1 VSEAGPNTLIN
12 DRYQLGEQLGR
23 GGMGVVYRA
32 RDSVLDRDV
41 AVKLLSASG
50 LGTEGRERMLR
61 EAQAIAKLNH
71 PNIVQVHDAGQLEPS
86 TGSPPGM
93 AGQAGEAIPF
103 IVMELVQGPSLH
115 DRPPQDF
122 EGIVGVARQI
132 CAALEHAHSHG
143 IIHRDLKPE
152 NVLIGPDGTA
162 KLMDFGLAR
171 SVASRLTT
179 EGEITGTVFY
189 LPPEIALGHDID
201 GRADL
206 YSLGVMLYEFTAGIL
221 PFADGDPLAIISQHL
236 HASVVPPRAHREGIS
251 PAMNALI
258 LRLLSKRPE
267 DRPASA
273 AEVAQALDHLEAGE
287 VIDLEVRELS
297 LLDRFVRGRLVGRD
311 RELGEARAFWH
322 RATQGQGQVLLISG
336 EPGVGKTRLVRELAT
351 WVEVSGGS
359 VLVGECYAEG
369 GAPYAP
375 MAQMIRAALS
385 LGVTRS
391 LPNPVLADLATISPD
406 LRTRHPDLPSNQP
419 LDPQAEKQR
428 LFESV
433 TAMATSL
440 ADQTPLLLILDD
452 AHWADGGTLSLL
464 RHLARRLR
472 QSRTLVVA
480 AYREIE
486 LDEAL
491 PLTELLHDLDRERL
505 AKRIKLTRLDRQE
518 TRDLL
523 AALFREEITPE
534 FLDGIYRETEGN
546 PFFIEEV
553 CKALIDSGKL
563 YFEDGRWHRP
573 GVDEMDIPQS
583 VRLAVQA
590 RVRRLPETT
599 QETLQLAATLGREFD
614 YQTLS
619 QASDMDEQMLIEALE
634 RAQRAQLIEE
644 LSTGREV
651 SFSFTHALIPS
662 TLYEGISALRRRPMH
677 RRAAESIE
685 ALRPDD
691 YESLAHHF
699 AAAGDRVRA
708 IEYCRKAAGRSNGLH
723 TYDAS
728 KRYLTTALG
737 LLDAGEMPETRLG
750 LLEELADAHTMLGEP
765 GEAIPHY
772 QEALEVWQGLPSA
785 ITLTAIRL
793 HRKIVDTV
801 AWMTWYADRQRFEG
815 TAQSS
820 QQAGLKLIEGQT
832 PDREIVRFWIAL
844 SYFASAE
851 RGSPDWDETERCAQA
866 ALAIA
871 QQLSDPGTLSA
882 ALDALERV
890 YGARG
895 LFRERLQVSLERL
908 ALSQDSLFG
917 DLQERTKILLGTSW
931 SYHHVGEFAQAIPY
945 GEQAESLAQEIRA
958 VDLQVAALRSQAF
971 SWFRLDRWDKLLEI
985 DAKWRGLEQAYVNF
999 FQRIGPMCFMIG
1011 LDASVHALRGEH
1023 NEAARL
1029 RAHSHTI
1036 MSEATGPPERWGRD
1050 NHY

>member
-1 VSEAGPNTLIN
+1 MIGTLLQ
-12 DRYQLGEQLGR
+12 DRYRLDAELGK

-32 RDSVLDRDV
+32 HDGVLDRDV
-41 AVKLLSASG
+41 AVKLLTESG
-50 LGTEGRERMLR
+50 LGTEGRKRMLR

-71 PNIVQVHDAGQLEPS
+71 PNIVQVHDAGQLDG
-86 TGSPPGM
+86 T
-93 AGQAGEAIPF
+93 PF
-103 IVMELVQGPSLH
+103 IVMELVEGQSLH
-115 DRPPQDF
+115 DRPPKDF
-122 EGIVGVARQI
+122 QGILQVARQI
-132 CAALEHAHSHG
+132 CAALEHAHQAG

-152 NVLIGPDGTA
+152 NVALEPDGTA

-179 EGEITGTVFY
+179 EGNITGTVFY
-189 LPPEIALGHDID
+189 LAPEIALGQDFD

-206 YSLGVMLYEFTAGIL
+206 YSLGVMLYELAAGLL

-236 HASVVPPRAHREGIS
+236 HASVVPPQAHREEIP
-251 PAMNALI
+251 PALNALI
-258 LRLLSKRPE
+258 LRLLSKRPDE
-267 DRPASA
+267 RPASA
-273 AEVAQALDHLEAGE
+273 AEVGQALVHMEAGE
-287 VIDLEVRELS
+287 VVAVEVPELS

-311 RELGEARAFWH
+311 RELAEARAFWH
-322 RATQGQGQVLLISG
+322 RASQGQGQVLLISG

-351 WVEVSGGS
+351 WVEVSGGR

-375 MAQMIRAALS
+375 IAQMIRAALI
-385 LGVTRS
+385 LGGNLS

-406 LRTRHPDLPSNQP
+406 LRTRQPDLPSNQP

-433 TAMATSL
+433 TAMCMAL
-440 ADQTPLLLILDD
+440 AGETPLMLILDD

-505 AKRIKLTRLDRQE
+505 ANRIKLTRLDRQE
-518 TRDLL
+518 TQDLL
-523 AALFREEITPE
+523 ATLFREEVTPD

-563 YFEDGRWHRP
+563 YFADGRWHRP
-573 GVDEMDIPQS
+573 EIEEMEIPQS

-590 RVRRLPETT
+590 RVRRLSETT
-599 QETLQLAATLGREFD
+599 QGTLQLAATFGREFE
-614 YQTLS
+614 YQTLAH
-619 QASDMDEQMLIEALE
+619 ASDLDEPMLIDALE

-644 LSTGREV
+644 LSTRREV
-651 SFSFTHALIPS
+651 SFTFTHALIPS
-662 TLYEGISALRRRPMH
+662 TLYEGIGALRRRPMH

-685 ALRPDD
+685 VLHPDD

-699 AAAGDRVRA
+699 AAAGDRLRA
-708 IEYCRKAAGRSNGLH
+708 IDYYRKAAGRSNGVH
-723 TYDAS
+723 AYDAS
-728 KRYLTTALG
+728 KRYLTAALG
-737 LLDAGEMPETRLG
+737 LLDAGEQPETRLG
-750 LLEELADAHTMLGEP
+750 LLEELADTHTVLGEP
-765 GEAIPHY
+765 GVGIPHY
-772 QEALEVWQGLPSA
+772 QEALEVWQGLA
-785 ITLTAIRL
+785 DATTLNAIRL
-793 HRKIVDTV
+793 HRKILETV
-801 AWMTWYADRQRFEG
+801 AWMTWYADRQRFEAA
-815 TAQSS
+815 AQAS
-820 QQAGLKLIEGQT
+820 QQAGLKLIESQP
-832 PDREIVRFWIAL
+832 PDGEIVRFWITL
-844 SYFASAE
+844 SYYASAE
-851 RGSPDWDETERCAQA
+851 RGSPDWDEAERCARA
-866 ALAIA
+866 ATAIA

-908 ALSQDSLFG
+908 TLSQDPQFG
-917 DLQERTKILLGTSW
+917 DLQEKTKILLGTIW
-931 SYHHVGEFAQAIPY
+931 SYHHVGEFAQGIPY

-958 VDLQVAALRSQAF
+958 VDLQVAALRTQAF

-999 FQRIGPMCFMIG
+999 YQRIGPMCFMIG
-1011 LDASVHALRGEH
+1011 LNASVHALRGDH
-1023 NEAARL
+1023 AEAARL

-1036 MSEATGPPERWGRD
+1036 MVEATGPAQRWGRD

>member
-1 VSEAGPNTLIN
+1 
-12 DRYQLGEQLGR
+12 
-23 GGMGVVYRA
+23 
-32 RDSVLDRDV
+32 
-41 AVKLLSASG
+41 
-50 LGTEGRERMLR
+50 MLR

-71 PNIVQVHDAGQLEPS
+71 PNIVQVHDAGQLD
-86 TGSPPGM
+86 GM
-93 AGQAGEAIPF
+93 PF
-103 IVMELVQGPSLH
+103 IVMELVEGHNLH

-122 EGIVGVARQI
+122 PATLGVAHQI
-132 CAALEHAHSHG
+132 CAALEHAHQHG

-152 NVLIGPDGTA
+152 NVIIDSEGNA

-171 SVASRLTT
+171 SVTSRLTV
-179 EGEITGTVFY
+179 EGQITGTVFY
-189 LPPEIALGHDID
+189 LAPEVALGQTVD

-206 YSLGVMLYEFTAGIL
+206 YSLGVMLYELTAGIL

-236 HASVVPPRAHREGIS
+236 HATVVPPRAHNDRILPGLDG
-251 PAMNALI
+251 LI
-258 LRLLSKRPE
+258 VQLLSKRPE

-273 AEVAQALDHLEAGE
+273 AEVSQALEHLEAGE
-287 VIDLEVRELS
+287 VIDLEVHELS
-297 LLDRFVRGRLVGRD
+297 LLDRFVRGRLVGRE
-311 RELGEARAFWH
+311 RELAEARASWQ
-322 RATQGQGQVLLISG
+322 RTNQGQGQVLLISG
-336 EPGVGKTRLVRELAT
+336 EPGVGKTRLLRELAT

-359 VLVGECYAEG
+359 SLVGECYAEG

-375 MAQMIRAALS
+375 IAQMIRAALKVG
-385 LGVTRS
+385 LDLS
-391 LPNPVLADLATISPD
+391 LPTPVLADLATISPD
-406 LRTRHPDLPSNQP
+406 LRTLNPDLTTNQP

-433 TAMATSL
+433 TAMCMSI
-440 ADQTPLLLILDD
+440 ADQTPLMLILDD

-472 QSRTLVVA
+472 QSRALVVA

-491 PLTELLHDLDRERL
+491 PLTELLHDLDHERL
-505 AKRIKLTRLDRQE
+505 ANRIKLTRLGLQE
-518 TRDLL
+518 THDLL

-534 FLDGIYRETEGN
+534 FLDAIYRETEGN

-563 YFEDGRWHRP
+563 YFADGRWHRP
-573 GVDEMDIPQS
+573 GMEDLQIPQS

-599 QETLQLAATLGREFD
+599 QGTLQLAATFGREFD

-619 QASDMDEQMLIEALE
+619 HASDLDEQTLIDALE
-634 RAQRAQLIEE
+634 RAQRAQLVEE

-685 ALRPDD
+685 TLHPDD

-708 IEYCRKAAGRSNGLH
+708 IDYCRAAAGRSNGVH
-723 TYDAS
+723 AYDAS
-728 KRYLTTALG
+728 KRHLMTALG
-737 LLDAGEMPETRLG
+737 LLDPGEMPEIRLG
-750 LLEELADAHTMLGEP
+750 LLEELADTHTVLGEP
-765 GEAIPHY
+765 GDAIPHY
-772 QEALEVWQGLPSA
+772 REALEVWQGLAGTSPV
-785 ITLTAIRL
+785 TVIRL
-793 HRKIVDTV
+793 HRKILDTV
-801 AWMTWYADRQRFEG
+801 AWMTWYADRQRFEA

-820 QQAGLKLIEGQT
+820 RQTGLKLIEGQP
-832 PDREIVRFWIAL
+832 PDGEIVRFWIAL

-851 RGSPDWDETERCAQA
+851 RGSPDWDETERCARA
-866 ALAIA
+866 AMAIA

-908 ALSQDSLFG
+908 ALSQDPQFG
-917 DLQERTKILLGTSW
+917 DLQEKTKILLGTNW
-931 SYHHVGEFAQAIPY
+931 SYHHVGEFAQGIPY

-999 FQRIGPMCFMIG
+999 YQRIGPMCFMIG
-1011 LDASVHALRGEH
+1011 LNASIHALRGEH
-1023 NEAARL
+1023 DEAARL
-1029 RAHSHTI
+1029 RSQSNAI